1 MYSILQ
7 IQFNQVLLLWWH
19 FFKKRSRSISKLPIP
34 FVWLLCWKISVWWEW
49 NAASNCQHSW
59 LGKRYLLI
67 IPKLICF
74 VLAHTC
80 FSENITFSFC
90 FFNAGAGFD
99 MLVEM
104 LRYISPTLVVQ
115 IRITAQSKNLPDGM
129 FWLDDEQTGPEMINI
144 NAAFHDALNR
154 S

>member
-1 MYSILQ
+1 
-7 IQFNQVLLLWWH
+7 
-19 FFKKRSRSISKLPIP
+19 
-34 FVWLLCWKISVWWEW
+34 
-49 NAASNCQHSW
+49 
-59 LGKRYLLI
+59 
-67 IPKLICF
+67 
-74 VLAHTC
+74 
-80 FSENITFSFC
+80 
-90 FFNAGAGFD
+90 